1 MEIEKAEVMGFCFGV
16 RRAVDIV
23 EEKLEEMDQLATL
36 GPIVH
41 NPNVIER
48 LSGKGAEVV
57 DSLDEVEAA
66 SVVITAHGAGEE
78 VHKRIKSRGFDLV
91 DTTCPIVHRA
101 QEVAQDV
108 TGEGFK
114 LVIYGEEDHPE
125 VRNILG
131 WVEGKGT
138 AIMDPEEEVD
148 LESGQVAL
156 LSQTTKG
163 KKYFFNFA
171 TSFLGSHRDQIDDA
185 RIVDT
190 TCPETRRRFEAVED
204 LADNVEL
211 VLVVGGKNS
220 ANTRKLAEV
229 CASTGV
235 STHHI
240 QDEKEIEP
248 EWLEDV
254 EGAGITA
261 GASTPQSSV
270 SAVEETIRDLSN
282 KR

>member
-16 RRAVDIV
+16 RRAVEIV
-23 EEKLEEMDQLATL
+23 EEKLEEMDKLATL

-41 NPNVIER
+41 NPNVIQR
-48 LSGKGAEVV
+48 LSSKGAEVV
-57 DSLDEVEAA
+57 DSLDEVDAS
-66 SVVITAHGAGEE
+66 SVVITAHGAGNE
-78 VHKRIKSRGFDLV
+78 VHKRINEQGLDLV

-101 QEVAQDV
+101 QEVAQELAE
-108 TGEGFK
+108 EGFE

-125 VRNILG
+125 IRNILG
-131 WVEGKGT
+131 WIDGKGT
-138 AIMDPEEEVD
+138 AIMDPREE
-148 LESGQVAL
+148 LELETGRVAL

-163 KKYFFNFA
+163 KKYFFDFA
-171 TSFLGSHRDQIDDA
+171 TSFLDFNRDQIDDV

-190 TCPETRRRFEAVED
+190 TCPETRRRYEAVED
-204 LADNVEL
+204 LARRVEL

-229 CASTGV
+229 CANTGV

-240 QDEKEIEP
+240 QDESEIKP
-248 EWLEDV
+248 EWLDGLDRV
-254 EGAGITA
+254 GITA

-270 SAVEETIRDLSN
+270 SAVEKTLMRLSD
-282 KR
+282 KQ